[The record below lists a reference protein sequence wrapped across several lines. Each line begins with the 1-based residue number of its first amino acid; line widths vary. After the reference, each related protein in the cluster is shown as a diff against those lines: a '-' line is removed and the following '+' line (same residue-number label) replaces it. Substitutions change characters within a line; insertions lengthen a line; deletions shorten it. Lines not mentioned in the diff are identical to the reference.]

1 MSWPHPQLS
10 QKVLHLSF
18 SDVDGGVCVDIKLD
32 KPKYRRAAKSN
43 SEKECEKGKK
53 EELINN
59 KFNLVLR
66 QIHGLRSIYEDQRMQ
81 PSRLRPTDGGHRGRQ
96 AGKLHTQTYSTPS
109 AGRRS
114 PVSFS

>member
-10 QKVLHLSF
+10 QRVLHLSF
-18 SDVDGGVCVDIKLD
+18 CGVDGSVCVDIKPG
-32 KPKYRRAAKSN
+32 KPQCRRAANSN
-43 SEKECEKGKK
+43 SEKECEKGRAK
-53 EELINN
+53 EMINN

-66 QIHGLRSIYEDQRMQ
+66 RIHGLRSIYEDQRMQ

-96 AGKLHTQTYSTPS
+96 GGELHTQTYSTPS

-114 PVSFS
+114 PVSFF